1 MPPCVILASAELGA
15 AMPQEGG
22 AYVWVRAAFGRFAG
36 TLTSVLYWAGT
47 PLWLGGSVTVV
58 AITVWRSFYGELSTS
73 GT

>member
-1 MPPCVILASAELGA
+1 M
-15 AMPQEGG
+15 
-22 AYVWVRAAFGRFAG
+22 WVRAAFGRFAG
-36 TLTSVLYWAGT
+36 ALTSVLYWAGT